1 MKHCSAIDQPL
12 RPSCRAR
19 WCSSWLARSS
29 VGASAQNPQGECSK
43 LLIIAIRLAV
53 AGRAGDAHLP
63 PGAGLRVGAAYLV
76 LRQERPHPDF
86 RQWWGRLVAV
96 STSAPGGTRTPNL
109 LIRSQML
116 YPLSYGR
123 TDPAG
128 PESSIASHGGGR
140 KSRTSDHGRDL
151 AHGPSS
157 RRPALLV
164 SVSSAPV
171 LLPADAK
178 GPERCHLNDPGL
190 SSQSGDGGI

>member
-63 PGAGLRVGAAYLV
+63 PGAGLRVETACRV
-76 LRQERPHPDF
+76 HRQERPHPDF

-140 KSRTSDHGRDL
+140 KSR
-151 AHGPSS
+151 
-157 RRPALLV
+157 
-164 SVSSAPV
+164 PV
-171 LLPADAK
+171 LQGVMSPTAAVGPGWAPTPAGRSPWPPTGRSSTTRGAFEPVHLLPR
-178 GPERCHLNDPGL
+178 EWW
-190 SSQSGDGGI
+190 

>member
-29 VGASAQNPQGECSK
+29 VAASAQKPQGEYSK

-63 PGAGLRVGAAYLV
+63 PGAGLRVETACRV
-76 LRQERPHPDF
+76 HRQERPHPDF

-151 AHGPSS
+151 AHGPPSC
-157 RRPALLV
+157 RRSPLV
-164 SVSSAPV
+164 HARTA
-171 LLPADAK
+171 ADVAK
-178 GPERCHLNDPGL
+178 GPERWNINDPGL
-190 SSQSGDGGI
+190 SS